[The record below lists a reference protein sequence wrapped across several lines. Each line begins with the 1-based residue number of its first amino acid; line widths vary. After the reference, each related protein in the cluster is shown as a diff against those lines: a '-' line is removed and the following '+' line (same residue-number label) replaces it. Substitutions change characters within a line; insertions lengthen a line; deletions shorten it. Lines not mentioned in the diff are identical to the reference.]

1 MVVAVFPEYSP
12 RGYGE
17 VAVQDFL
24 KKAKNI
30 GMFAVHLYAD
40 SVNCSALRVY
50 EKMGFSD
57 CVSRC

>member
-1 MVVAVFPEYSP
+1 MVVAVFLEYSP

-30 GMFAVHLYAD
+30 GMLAVHLYAD

-50 EKMGFSD
+50 EKMGFFD